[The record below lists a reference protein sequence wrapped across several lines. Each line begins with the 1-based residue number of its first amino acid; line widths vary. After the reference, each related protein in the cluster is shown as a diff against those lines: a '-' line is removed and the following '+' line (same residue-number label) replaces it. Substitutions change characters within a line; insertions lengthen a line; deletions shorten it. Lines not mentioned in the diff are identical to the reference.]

1 MTKIIKLKETD
12 ELTQELSQSI
22 MRFEMMMKDLKAIP
36 EEQRTSSQQTT
47 IEVLEECQEI
57 VDDIKQQKPVWN
69 ELAIAFIDDIKTNWE
84 WYQQDQKEMK
94 VMSRV

>member
-12 ELTQELSQSI
+12 EKTQELSQSI

-36 EEQRTSSQQTT
+36 EEQRTPSQQTT

-57 VDDIKQQKPVWN
+57 VDDIKQQKPVWD
-69 ELAIAFIDDIKTNWE
+69 LSATAFIDDVKTNWE

-94 VMSRV
+94 MMSRL

>member
-12 ELTQELSQSI
+12 EITQELSQSI

-36 EEQRTSSQQTT
+36 VEQRTSSQQTT
-47 IEVLEECQEI
+47 IEVLEECQKI